1 MLRGSRKSVLVG
13 ALAMA
18 AAFAP
23 AAAHA
28 QTPAVVSPQVVH
40 TGTAPTGYEVT
51 FRISDASAR
60 RMRIKGEW
68 FFSDEAHSSFD
79 PPTSEGRLPSQWKA
93 GDFPLATPNTTDP
106 NWPVADM
113 VKGADGVWTYTTPL
127 PSGWFTYQFY
137 KDCDA
142 APPLLT
148 GCTAM
153 ADPANSPWGRTSNS
167 VAPNSQ
173 VYVPSDPAFGTEDN
187 SWQAPAPVGQRGKLE
202 AVDYPSTQS
211 ATPVGS
217 HDLVVYTP
225 PGYDPNRATPYPLF
239 VLSHGGGE
247 NGMGWTT
254 QGVMQ
259 HIVDNLVNAGTIQP
273 SVIVMTNANG
283 LSGGNVGYGAD
294 LRDSVFPY
302 MESHYNVSKTPS
314 GRAYAGLSAGGNRG
328 NALLANYTT
337 LLGYYGIWSCCNVP
351 GAIRPVGD
359 PFYANPNLKM
369 LLGLQIAIGKQDPVR
384 SFANTEMA
392 GLTAAGVPFTTYF
405 ANGGHEWSFWRPALR
420 EFLTHFAFRTTKTSV
435 VAAPGAVKVTVTPAT
450 AQPAVPTGTVAVG
463 DVSVPLVNGS
473 ATIPVRAATGT
484 VNVTYSGDKFY
495 NASSGSTTY
504 AASSTDGTVGG
515 SVPATLSLTLGG
527 PASFPAFTPGADD
540 EYTATTSATVI
551 STAGDAAL
559 SMSDPG
565 YLSNGA
571 FTLSEPLR
579 VELSK
584 AAWTAPVSND
594 PVTITFRQHIGSTQ
608 PLRTGTYSRTLTFT
622 LSTTTP

>member
-1 MLRGSRKSVLVG
+1 MLRGPRTSVLAG
-13 ALAMA
+13 TLAIA
-18 AAFAP
+18 AGVVP
-23 AAAHA
+23 ATANA
-28 QTPAVVSPQVVH
+28 QVASPQVIH

-51 FRISDASAR
+51 FRISDPSAT

-68 FFSDEAHSSFD
+68 FFSSVAGSSFD
-79 PPTSEGRLPSQWKA
+79 PPTSEGRLPTQFRP
-93 GDFPLATPNTTDP
+93 GDFPLAAPNTTDP

-137 KDCDA
+137 KDCSAA
-142 APPLLT
+142 APALT

-153 ADPANSPWGRTSNS
+153 PDPLNPPWGRTSNS
-167 VAPNSQ
+167 TAPNSQ

-202 AVDYPSTQS
+202 AVDYPSIQS
-211 ATPVGS
+211 TTPVGS

-225 PGYDPNRATPYPLF
+225 PGYEPNRAVPYPLF

-259 HIVDNLVNAGTIQP
+259 HILDNLVNAGTIQP

-302 MESHYNVSKTPS
+302 MESRYNVSKVPS

-328 NALLANYTT
+328 NALLTSYTT
-337 LLGYYGIWSCCNVP
+337 LLGYYGIWSCCNVA

-359 PFYANPNLKM
+359 PFYANPDLKK
-369 LLGLQIAIGKQDPVR
+369 LLGLQIAIGLQDPVR
-384 SFANTEMA
+384 SFANIEMA
-392 GLTAAGVPFTTYF
+392 GLTVAGVPFTTYF

-420 EFLTHFAFRTTKTSV
+420 NFLTSFAFRTTRTSV
-435 VAAPGAVKVTVTPAT
+435 TPTAGAVKVTVESAT
-450 AQPAVPTGTVAVG
+450 AQPAVPTGTVSAGGVA
-463 DVSVPLVNGS
+463 VPLVNGT
-473 ATIPVRAATGT
+473 ATIPVTSANGA
-484 VNVTYSGDKFY
+484 VNVIYSGDKYY
-495 NASSGSTTY
+495 NASSGVATY
-504 AASSTDGTVGG
+504 AAASSNGTVGG
-515 SVPATLSLTLGG
+515 SVPATLALTLGA
-527 PASFPAFTPGADD
+527 PASFGAFTPGADKD
-540 EYTATTSATVI
+540 YAATTSADVV

-559 SMSDPG
+559 SVSEPG
-565 YLSNGA
+565 YLTNGA
-571 FTLSEPLR
+571 FSLSEPLR
-579 VELSK
+579 VEFSK

-594 PVTITFRQHIGSTQ
+594 PVTITFRQHISAIQ
-608 PLRTGTYSRTLTFT
+608 ALRTGSYSRTLTFT